1 MVNYYFSP
9 TRYLFHYRLEL
20 SIMKQIQITLTP
32 PESKRIIAMGV
43 KKLPVVRNALEK
55 GRILITLGTTNSY
68 VAEELTGRKIDHSR
82 YAAGYIGET
91 ATVVPNDKRLPA
103 IVLENGKEVKDDTIL
118 NEMTA
123 QDVVIK
129 GANAIDPDG
138 VAGVMM
144 ANPAGGTTGGFLGI
158 VMARG
163 INLVIPVG
171 LEKSI
176 PYSVIEI
183 SKRIG
188 IQRCSKAMGLPVGMM
203 PLFGEVITEVEAL
216 MLLGAEDAF
225 PIGAGGV
232 LGGEGSI
239 TLCVAGENAEEIFD
253 IVQNVKEKKGEL

>member
-1 MVNYYFSP
+1 
-9 TRYLFHYRLEL
+9 
-20 SIMKQIQITLTP
+20 MKQIQITLTP

-43 KKLPVVRNALEK
+43 KRLPVIQNALEN
-55 GRILITLGTTNSY
+55 GRILIALGTTNSY
-68 VAEELTGRKIDHSR
+68 VAEELTGRKIDHFR
-82 YAAGYIGET
+82 YAAGYTGET

-103 IVLENGKEVKDDTIL
+103 IALKCGKEVNADTIL
-118 NEMTA
+118 NEMTS

-144 ANPAGGTTGGFLGI
+144 ANPVGGTTGGFKGI

-216 MLLGAEDAF
+216 MLLGADEVF
-225 PIGAGGV
+225 PIGAGGI

-239 TLCVAGENAEEIFD
+239 TLCVVGENADEIFD
-253 IVQNVKEKKGEL
+253 MVQKVKEKKGEM